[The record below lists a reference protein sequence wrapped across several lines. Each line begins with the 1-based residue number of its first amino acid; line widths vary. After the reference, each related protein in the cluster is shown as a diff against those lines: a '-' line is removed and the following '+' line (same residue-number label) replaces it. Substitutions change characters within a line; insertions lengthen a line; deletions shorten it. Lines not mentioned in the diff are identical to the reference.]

1 MASVKKDEKGWRFRF
16 FDSANRLLTLRPSKG
31 AIKVCLMFLVMM
43 VFLCRLGSAEDKKT
57 LIETLTEEE
66 AATLDELALAD
77 RIYAIGCL
85 SSRKMNSRNGG
96 RYGWD
101 NLREGEHFVVLQ
113 DPKDQLGD
121 AGCIH
126 VHQIVDEKNFLGAGG
141 NVWIEGISTRGI
153 ADDDLLKVHGI
164 RFSCVGSKTYSTAI
178 GGSRTVMH
186 IVRVKLDNA
195 VKTLRPIAEARG
207 LRVWGEGTGDLVL
220 AEFVGANSQ
229 ELTIKTWQG
238 NRKRISMKRVGEID
252 SAWIEGQKKK

>member
-1 MASVKKDEKGWRFRF
+1 MASVNTEAKGWRVRYY
-16 FDSANRLLTLRPSKG
+16 DSENALRKLRSSKG
-31 AIKVCLMFLVMM
+31 TIRVCLMFLVAM

-66 AATLDELALAD
+66 AATLDALAVAE
-77 RIYAIGCL
+77 RTYAIGCL
-85 SSRKMNSRNGG
+85 SSQKMNSRPGG

-101 NLREGEHFVVLQ
+101 NLREGEHFVVLRN
-113 DPKDQLGD
+113 PKDQLED
-121 AGCIH
+121 AGCIK
-126 VHQIVDEKNFLGAGG
+126 VSQIVDEKNFLGTGG
-141 NVWIEGISTRGI
+141 SFWVEGISTRGI
-153 ADDDLLKVHGI
+153 ADDDLLNVHGI
-164 RFSCVGSKTYSTAI
+164 RFICVGSKTYSTAI

-186 IVRVKLDNA
+186 IVRVNPDNA

-207 LRVWGEGTGDLVL
+207 LRVWGEGTGELVL

-238 NRKRISMKRVGEID
+238 NRKRISMKKVGEID